1 MDKKL
6 LRDVFVEVGGKIA
19 EPLVDILDSKKY
31 LNEFLVAKKLDLPI
45 NQTRNI
51 LYRISEHGL
60 VSSTRKKDKKKGWF
74 TYSWK
79 IEELKSLDFLKSLL
93 NKRLNQIQNQIK
105 NRESREFYVCERC
118 HVEFNEEN
126 ALLHDFM
133 CPECGS
139 VLTLKDNTKLLKEMK
154 KNLSGFEEVMKNVE
168 SEISTGQAMEAK
180 KIRAKE
186 AAEKREK
193 SKKRAAAKEAR
204 EREKA
209 KAGKTAEKSS
219 AKKSV
224 AKTSPKTAKRSAAR
238 KATVKSAKSSK
249 TSKTSKKSASKTVKK
264 ATKASK
270 SKSSSRTKN

>member
-6 LRDVFVEVGGKIA
+6 LKEIFGEVGGKIA
-19 EPLVDILDSKKY
+19 EPLVDILDAKKY

-51 LYRISEHGL
+51 LYKISEHGL

-79 IEELKSLDFLKSLL
+79 IEELKSLEFLKSML
-93 NKRLNQIQNQIK
+93 NKKLNQIHNQIK
-105 NRESREFYVCERC
+105 NREAREFYVCERC

-126 ALLHDFM
+126 ALLHDFT

-139 VLTLKDNTKLLKEMK
+139 VLTLKDNTKLIKELK
-154 KNLSGFEEVMKNVE
+154 KNLEGYGDAMKSVDE
-168 SEISTGQAMEAK
+168 EISRNQAVEAK
-180 KIRAKE
+180 KIKVKE

-193 SKKRAAAKEAR
+193 ARKKAAAKEAAAK
-204 EREKA
+204 ERA
-209 KAGKTAEKSS
+209 KAANVKTPFKASAKKSPAKKATKKNAPKSS
-219 AKKSV
+219 AKKS
-224 AKTSPKTAKRSAAR
+224 AK
-238 KATVKSAKSSK
+238 KSSK
-249 TSKTSKKSASKTVKK
+249 ITSKKQGSKTAKK

-270 SKSSSRTKN
+270 SRSGQKAKK